1 MAYEV
6 TLADDSVEWVD
17 NADTYQQE
25 GPMTTF
31 FDNAAQ
37 RTRLDCWSV
46 KVASFRT
53 ERIIKILRRPAGAPV
68 RRAPSWGVE

>member
-1 MAYEV
+1 MAFEI
-6 TLADDSVEWVD
+6 TLADESVEWID
-17 NADTYQQE
+17 GADSYQQE

-53 ERIIKILRRPAGAPV
+53 EQIVRIRRSSLG
-68 RRAPSWGVE
+68 